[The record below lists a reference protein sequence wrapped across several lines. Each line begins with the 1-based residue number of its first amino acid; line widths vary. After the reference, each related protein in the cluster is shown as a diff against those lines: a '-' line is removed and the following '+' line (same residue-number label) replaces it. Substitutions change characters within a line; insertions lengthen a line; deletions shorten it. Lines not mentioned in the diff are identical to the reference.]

1 MDSEED
7 DMLTQQPELATNTEV
22 EQLMSHLNNMQLE
35 VEECVN
41 GEEDEK
47 KSAEE
52 TVESPSKQRK
62 FTLNVPTLSR
72 RLTQAV
78 NIARA

>member
-1 MDSEED
+1 
-7 DMLTQQPELATNTEV
+7 
-22 EQLMSHLNNMQLE
+22 MSHLNNMQAE
-35 VEECVN
+35 VKEYVFSDEKSK
-41 GEEDEK
+41 EDEK
-47 KSAEE
+47 NSTEE

-78 NIARA
+78 DIARA